1 MIVAPKSLRGA
12 AGSCIVVQ
20 ETVRRRMPRRVLNRI
35 SVPFAPVAGF
45 PTPEQAAMRLEPAV
59 EEPNQRREFL
69 QAYDSHLE
77 KIYRYILS
85 RIRVREVAQD
95 LTSDVFTRAWAFLKK
110 GAAVKH
116 WGAFLY
122 TLATNALR
130 DFSRSRARSERVFS
144 TLDAHTLEANEC
156 VRVDPATDNELDLRH
171 EYETTLANLN
181 GLKPTYRQVVFL
193 RYVEGYHTAEI
204 ATIMNRSS
212 TWVRVTL
219 HRALKKLRVGAVRV

>member
-1 MIVAPKSLRGA
+1 
-12 AGSCIVVQ
+12 
-20 ETVRRRMPRRVLNRI
+20 MPRRVLNRF
-35 SVPFAPVAGF
+35 STDFAPLVGQI
-45 PTPEQAAMRLEPAV
+45 TPEKTAPRGAVVIDANNDKRTPAEP
-59 EEPNQRREFL
+59 QHEFL
-69 QAYDSHLE
+69 EAYDSYLE

-130 DFSRSRARSERVFS
+130 DFGRSRGRRERVFS
-144 TLDAHTLEANEC
+144 SIAPHALENNDR
-156 VRVDPATDNELDLRH
+156 VRVEPDSDRELDRRR
-171 EYETTLANLN
+171 EYEVALVNLN
-181 GLKPTYRQVVFL
+181 NLKPTYRQVVFL
-193 RYVEGYHTAEI
+193 RYVEGYRTCEI

-219 HRALKKLRVGAVRV
+219 HRALKRLRSGIRRV